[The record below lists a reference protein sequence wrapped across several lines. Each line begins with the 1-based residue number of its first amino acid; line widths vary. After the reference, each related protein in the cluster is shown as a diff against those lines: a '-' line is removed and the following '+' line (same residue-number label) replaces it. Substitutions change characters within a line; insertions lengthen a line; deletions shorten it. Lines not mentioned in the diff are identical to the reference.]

1 MSGWSH
7 AGGTLVCA
15 GRFVEGE
22 LDGELAQVQ
31 SARLLDAVAEQALSG
46 EVEALDAAIGGDH
59 DDGLGGV
66 VQDRLE
72 LLLALAQGLG
82 GAARLGD
89 VACHGGDAH
98 HAPGLVAQR
107 RQAHRHRD
115 LAAVAMMADHLEG
128 CDALAVEQALRQRP
142 RLLGRGV
149 GGEQAVVASDHFLRP
164 VAEDLLG
171 AAVPRQ
177 DGALHVVAD
186 DRILGGIG
194 HRGEQRRARPPPPCA
209 R

>member
-1 MSGWSH
+1 MRFSQDLRSVMSRTTAVKRGGRGAMPISDSASSSGKIEPSLRRPVTSRRPPMSGCSQV
-7 AGGTLVCA
+7 AGRSSAA

-31 SARLLDAVAEQALSG
+31 SARVLDAVAEQALSG
-46 EVEALDAAIGGDH
+46 EVEALDAAVGGDH

-89 VACHGGDAH
+89 VACDSGDAH
-98 HAPGLVAQR
+98 HAPGLVAQC

-115 LAAVAMMADHLEG
+115 LAAVAMMADNLEG
-128 CDALAVEQALRQRP
+128 SDALAVEQALRQRP
-142 RLLGRGV
+142 RLLGRRCW
-149 GGEQAVVASDHFLRP
+149 E
-164 VAEDLLG
+164 
-171 AAVPRQ
+171 
-177 DGALHVVAD
+177 
-186 DRILGGIG
+186 
-194 HRGEQRRARPPPPCA
+194 
-209 R
+209 